1 MIMFS
6 SNEIKQTVKM
16 KQCLKTAHSLFQTT
30 CNTSLD
36 LPPQNRVRLPSFSK
50 LQDLQEFL
58 KIKVTSELLE
68 GKGIPKEEWGW
79 DRHSISAEG
88 KCGVETSARWPP
100 LSCLGIS
107 WQVVVLILTTVV

>member
-36 LPPQNRVRLPSFSK
+36 LTCNRFLCFSY
-50 LQDLQEFL
+50 
-58 KIKVTSELLE
+58 TSE
-68 GKGIPKEEWGW
+68 
-79 DRHSISAEG
+79 STYNCSAT
-88 KCGVETSARWPP
+88 K
-100 LSCLGIS
+100 SCS
-107 WQVVVLILTTVV
+107 TA